1 MNPDIFTLVTQLNI
15 AKKFYYDGK
24 PIMTDAQFDQLEAKL
39 RQIDANN
46 EYFKTV
52 GAPAVRGTKIKH
64 KIPMGSLIQVDD
76 IVGIYKWHSTPSDLI
91 VTDKLDGN
99 SVAVYYDEN
108 GDFES
113 AVTRGDGIEGLDITR
128 HVRRMLNRE
137 NPPVP
142 AKCHPNFTV
151 RLEAIIRK
159 DLFEQH
165 VTGYKNPRN
174 YVAGQLN
181 RAVADQTFIDYV
193 DLVAF
198 DADLPRTSK
207 EAILLTLVAL
217 EFNVVHWDFPNSDY
231 VDEPFD
237 YQDYLALRK
246 ANSPYELDGLV
257 IDIDRAKTRE
267 DLGYD
272 GLYPKFAV
280 KYKINVNFVETEV
293 VAVEWNPS
301 KDGYM
306 KPRVQFEPIDL
317 AGVTINFATG
327 FNAKFILDNKIG
339 PGAKIQVTR
348 SGDVIPYISQVI
360 QGVNNLILPDM
371 SVCHWTDTG
380 VDLVLNELPDES
392 VIKQIAEFFANIDA
406 PMLKQGNVTQLYEAG
421 FTTIE
426 SIIKATED
434 ELMLVLGENGTKVF
448 VGLRDKLSD
457 IDEYVLAGSLPFFGR
472 GVGKRKIKA
481 LVEAYGDLIG
491 IARQQ
496 ILDTPGFEETTA
508 DKIVEALPKY
518 VNFIDQMRDYISVR
532 KFVKIEGDL
541 NGISVCFTG
550 VRSKPL
556 EDAIEKRGG
565 KVLASATS
573 TMTHLVAKDP
583 TGKSGKLDK
592 ARKAGVEIISLEQ
605 AEQRWIG

>member
-1 MNPDIFTLVTQLNI
+1 MKYENWFYKQIND
-15 AKKFYYDGK
+15 KFG
-24 PIMTDAQFDQLEAKL
+24 E
-39 RQIDANN
+39 
-46 EYFKTV
+46 
-52 GAPAVRGTKIKH
+52 
-64 KIPMGSLIQVDD
+64 GS
-76 IVGIYKWHSTPSDLI
+76 Y
-91 VTDKLDGN
+91 
-99 SVAVYYDEN
+99 A
-108 GDFES
+108 
-113 AVTRGDGIEGLDITR
+113 
-128 HVRRMLNRE
+128 
-137 NPPVP
+137 
-142 AKCHPNFTV
+142 
-151 RLEAIIRK
+151 
-159 DLFEQH
+159 
-165 VTGYKNPRN
+165 
-174 YVAGQLN
+174 
-181 RAVADQTFIDYV
+181 
-193 DLVAF
+193 
-198 DADLPRTSK
+198 
-207 EAILLTLVAL
+207 
-217 EFNVVHWDFPNSDY
+217 
-231 VDEPFD
+231 
-237 YQDYLALRK
+237 
-246 ANSPYELDGLV
+246 
-257 IDIDRAKTRE
+257 
-267 DLGYD
+267 
-272 GLYPKFAV
+272 
-280 KYKINVNFVETEV
+280 
-293 VAVEWNPS
+293 
-301 KDGYM
+301 
-306 KPRVQFEPIDL
+306 
-317 AGVTINFATG
+317 
-327 FNAKFILDNKIG
+327 
-339 PGAKIQVTR
+339 
-348 SGDVIPYISQVI
+348 
-360 QGVNNLILPDM
+360 
-371 SVCHWTDTG
+371 WTDTG

-392 VIKQIAEFFANIDA
+392 VIKQIAEFFASIDA

-541 NGISVCFTG
+541 NGIAVCFTG

-565 KVLASATS
+565 KVLVSATS